1 MKHPIQNWV
10 YYIIILL
17 NSVKLIPLTPHFKLI
32 FHLKI
37 KKKIHKKKPTKKKKK
52 NLAINQ
58 IPNQMVDPKIIKAK
72 LSLVHGGYHWL
83 AILGGMLSKKGDFK
97 IKLSTSL
104 IFFI

>member
-37 KKKIHKKKPTKKKKK
+37 KKKKSTKKNPPKKKKK
-52 NLAINQ
+52 PGYQPNPKSNDRPKNNQGLVEFGTWWLPLVGNLGWHA
-58 IPNQMVDPKIIKAK
+58 
-72 LSLVHGGYHWL
+72 
-83 AILGGMLSKKGDFK
+83 
-97 IKLSTSL
+97 
-104 IFFI
+104 

>member
-37 KKKIHKKKPTKKKKK
+37 QKKKIHKKKTHQKKKK

-58 IPNQMVDPKIIKAK
+58 IPNQMIDPKIIKA
-72 LSLVHGGYHWL
+72 
-83 AILGGMLSKKGDFK
+83 
-97 IKLSTSL
+97 
-104 IFFI
+104 

>member
-37 KKKIHKKKPTKKKKK
+37 QKKNPQKKNPPKKKKK
-52 NLAINQ
+52 PGYQPNPKSNDRPKNNQGLVEFGTWWLPLVGNLGWHA
-58 IPNQMVDPKIIKAK
+58 
-72 LSLVHGGYHWL
+72 
-83 AILGGMLSKKGDFK
+83 
-97 IKLSTSL
+97 
-104 IFFI
+104 